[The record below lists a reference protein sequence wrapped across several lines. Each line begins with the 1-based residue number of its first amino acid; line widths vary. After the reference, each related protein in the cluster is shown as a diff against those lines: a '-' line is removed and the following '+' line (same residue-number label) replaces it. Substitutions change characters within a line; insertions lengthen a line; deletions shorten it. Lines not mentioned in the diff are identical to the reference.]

1 MKKIIIQELFR
12 ALAIGWGTMILLSF
26 FYKGMGWDSGAVL
39 LIALAVG
46 LLSLVGFTIYRLRSG
61 KDVRIQ
67 TQRGWLIFGTVVVF
81 VILVYSIIAND
92 WSTPSL
98 DNLMP
103 IVLSFIVLI
112 TGIWWGIRQTRK
124 KP

>member
-1 MKKIIIQELFR
+1 
-12 ALAIGWGTMILLSF
+12 MILLSF

-46 LLSLVGFTIYRLRSG
+46 LLSLVGFTIYRPRSG

-81 VILVYSIIAND
+81 VILVYSIVAND

-103 IVLSFIVLI
+103 IVLSLIVLL

-124 KP
+124 NP